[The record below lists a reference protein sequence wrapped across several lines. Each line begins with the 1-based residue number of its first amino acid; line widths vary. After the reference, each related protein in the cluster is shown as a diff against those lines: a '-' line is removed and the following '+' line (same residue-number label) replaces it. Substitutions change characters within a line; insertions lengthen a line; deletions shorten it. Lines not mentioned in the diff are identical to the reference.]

1 MVMKNRVYFA
11 SRRAFNLYS
20 AIKDFYGGCISSTKK
35 FLSDKNGAASCYSR
49 QKMARFLPQKPA
61 LPSLPS
67 LGKGPL
73 SSGRGLASCL
83 QVDEKKGVGVV
94 APRRGG
100 SGENRKKRKE
110 RRKSE
115 KEERGGGKSRKEK
128 PKPKPHQLKK
138 LSQSS

>member
-1 MVMKNRVYFA
+1 MKNRVYFA

-83 QVDEKKGVGVV
+83 VVLLTTNSLLIEK
-94 APRRGG
+94 
-100 SGENRKKRKE
+100 SSQ
-110 RRKSE
+110 KSFITNLAIYCTF
-115 KEERGGGKSRKEK
+115 
-128 PKPKPHQLKK
+128 PN
-138 LSQSS
+138 

>member
-1 MVMKNRVYFA
+1 MKNRVYFA

-73 SSGRGLASCL
+73 SLGRGLACFMSAALTKC
-83 QVDEKKGVGVV
+83 EM
-94 APRRGG
+94 
-100 SGENRKKRKE
+100 
-110 RRKSE
+110 
-115 KEERGGGKSRKEK
+115 
-128 PKPKPHQLKK
+128 
-138 LSQSS
+138 